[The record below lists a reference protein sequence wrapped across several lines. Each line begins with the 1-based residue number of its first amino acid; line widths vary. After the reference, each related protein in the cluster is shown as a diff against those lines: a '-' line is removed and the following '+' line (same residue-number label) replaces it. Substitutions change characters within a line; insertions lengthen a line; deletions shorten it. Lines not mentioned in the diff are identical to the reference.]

1 MEISLFLKKQGKM
14 VQHISD
20 FRVFHI
26 KTDPKFQTYV
36 SLLIPEFMKKYAL
49 ICLLFLAQS
58 TFAGSIKDIFKEF
71 KKTENAEYVH
81 IPKFIMRRAAIS
93 SEDDEFMRHIKEVR
107 ILTLDK
113 CDEEKI
119 ARFLQKTKE
128 LEQQGYDPYVKTKED
143 DENMSVL
150 IKEKRNTIREV
161 VLVMI
166 DGQDLCL
173 IQVEGKFKMEDISGL
188 SVKVTPLGHGDKR
201 VQE

>member
-1 MEISLFLKKQGKM
+1 
-14 VQHISD
+14 
-20 FRVFHI
+20 
-26 KTDPKFQTYV
+26 
-36 SLLIPEFMKKYAL
+36 MKKYTL

-81 IPKFIMRRAAIS
+81 IPRIAMRMLTAFS
-93 SEDDEFMRHIKEVR
+93 GDDEFMPHIKRVR
-107 ILTLDK
+107 ILTLKK
-113 CDEEKI
+113 CDEKKV
-119 ARFLQKTKE
+119 ARLLQKIKE
-128 LEQQGYDPYVKTKED
+128 LKQQGYDPYVKIKED
-143 DENMSVL
+143 NENMSVL

-161 VLVMI
+161 VLVMA
-166 DGQDLCL
+166 DGQEHCL

>member
-1 MEISLFLKKQGKM
+1 M

-26 KTDPKFQTYV
+26 KTDPKTQTYV
-36 SLLIPEFMKKYAL
+36 SLLKPEFMKKYAL

-71 KKTENAEYVH
+71 RKIENAEYVH
-81 IPKFIMRRAAIS
+81 IPRIAMRMLTAFS
-93 SEDDEFMRHIKEVR
+93 GDDEFMPHIKRVR

-113 CDEEKI
+113 CDGKKV

-143 DENMSVL
+143 NENMSVL

-161 VLVMI
+161 VLVMA
-166 DGQDLCL
+166 DGQEHCL
-173 IQVEGKFKMEDISGL
+173 IQVEGKFKLEDISGL